1 MKFFVLKDLK
11 NNIETALLKWNNIA
25 KLLKIVNYNL
35 FCSKSAIKITETYWN
50 PFTETDE
57 RVRHV
62 DMMKM

>member
-11 NNIETALLKWNNIA
+11 NKIETALLKWNDIA
-25 KLLKIVNYNL
+25 ELRKIVNYDL
-35 FCSKSAIKITETYWN
+35 FCSRSAIKIMETYWD

-62 DMMKM
+62 DMMEM